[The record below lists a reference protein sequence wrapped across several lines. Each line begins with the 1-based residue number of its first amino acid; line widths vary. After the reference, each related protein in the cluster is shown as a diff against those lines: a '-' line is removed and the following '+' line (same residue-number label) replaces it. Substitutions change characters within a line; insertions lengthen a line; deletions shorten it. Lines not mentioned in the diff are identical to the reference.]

1 METKVTTTTIHPS
14 VTLSNWMI
22 TMIIMLI
29 PVVNLIML
37 FIWAF
42 SNHTNPSKA
51 NWAKA
56 SLIIAVV
63 GILLALLFGSVIIG
77 MLYRMYPQPY

>member
-14 VTLSNWMI
+14 VTLGNWI
-22 TMIIMLI
+22 LTMIIMCI
-29 PVVNLIML
+29 PLVNIIML

-42 SNHTNPSKA
+42 SASSNPSKA

-56 SLIIAVV
+56 NLIIIAI
-63 GILLALLFGSVIIG
+63 GIVLFLLFGSVFAGI
-77 MLYRMYPQPY
+77 LYSFYPHP

>member
-1 METKVTTTTIHPS
+1 MESEVTTTTIHPS
-14 VTLSNWMI
+14 VSLGNWII

-29 PVVNLIML
+29 PVVNIVML

-42 SNHTNPSKA
+42 SGSTNPSKA

-56 SLIIAVV
+56 SLIIVAISI
-63 GILLALLFGSVIIG
+63 ILAFLFGSVIAG
-77 MLYRMYPQPY
+77 MLYSMYPH